1 MYILLLVVVLKKKI
15 VNDSGCRNRKN
26 GVPAV
31 DHHEVFQQFQKA
43 KDSDQVGNQINSG
56 KK

>member
-1 MYILLLVVVLKKKI
+1 M
-15 VNDSGCRNRKN
+15 NDFGCRNRKN

-43 KDSDQVGNQINSG
+43 KDSDQVGHQINSG
-56 KK
+56 KKLVGGMNVLIFPF